1 MTAAQQTL
9 ATASTFETLSRRIE
23 TRSAVVGIMGL
34 GYVGLP
40 LALASVDAS
49 FRTIGF
55 DINAARVRAINEGA
69 QVSTHIAASE
79 MRRSLDTGRL
89 EASSDM
95 ARLAEADVI
104 IVCVP
109 TPITRHQEPD
119 LSYVVSTVEAIS
131 RTAREGQLVVLE
143 STTWPGTTREV
154 VRPIL
159 ERAGLSVG
167 RQIFLAYS
175 PEREDPGNANYGTR
189 TIPKVVGADDEAS
202 AALATALYKQIVA
215 KVVAVRSS
223 AVAEAAKLTENIY
236 RAVNIAL
243 VNELKVVYAAM
254 GIDVWEVI
262 EAAATKPFGFT
273 PFYPGPGMGG
283 HCIPVDPF
291 YLTWKAREFGMDTLF
306 IQLAGQMNV
315 SMPRIVVQRLAEALN
330 RSTGRGLKAAR
341 VLVLGVAY
349 KRNVE
354 DTRESP
360 SLVMIED
367 LERQGA
373 ECDFHDPFV
382 EQIPRTR
389 AQPGLSGRRSIP
401 LTESTVASYDAILV
415 STDHD
420 GVDYGLIA
428 SHGRLIV
435 DTRNVF
441 ARLGLT
447 NERIVKA

>member
-1 MTAAQQTL
+1 MTALQTL
-9 ATASTFETLSRRIE
+9 EMNATFELLKRRIE
-23 TRSAVVGIMGL
+23 ARSAVVGIVGL

-40 LALASVDAS
+40 LALASVEAG
-49 FRTIGF
+49 FRVIGF
-55 DINAARVRAINEGA
+55 DINSERVSAINGGA

-79 MRRSLDTGRL
+79 MRRGLDSGRL
-89 EASSDM
+89 EASCEM
-95 ARLAEADVI
+95 ARLAEADAI
-104 IVCVP
+104 LVCVP
-109 TPITRHQEPD
+109 TPINRYQEPD
-119 LSYVVSTVEAIS
+119 LSYVVSTVEAVG
-131 RTAREGQLVVLE
+131 RAAREGQLVVLE

-159 ERAGLSVG
+159 ERSGLSVG

-175 PEREDPGNANYGTR
+175 PERVDPGNPSYQTR
-189 TIPKVVGADDEAS
+189 TIPKVVGADDENS
-202 AALATALYKQIVA
+202 AALAMGLYKQIVA

-315 SMPRIVVQRLAEALN
+315 AMPKIVVQRLAEALN
-330 RSTGRGLKAAR
+330 SATGRGLRSAR
-341 VLVLGVAY
+341 VLIIGVAY

-360 SLVMIED
+360 SLVMMEH
-367 LERQGA
+367 LEAQGA
-373 ECDFHDPFV
+373 HCDFHDPFV
-382 EQIPRTR
+382 ELIPPTR
-389 AQPGLSGRRSIP
+389 SRPHLSGRRSVA
-401 LTESTVASYDAILV
+401 LTESSVAGYDAILIA
-415 STDHD
+415 TDHD
-420 GVDYGLIA
+420 GVDYALLA
-428 SHGRLIV
+428 RHGKLVV

-447 NERIVKA
+447 NGRIVKA

>member
-1 MTAAQQTL
+1 MTAVQTL
-9 ATASTFETLSRRIE
+9 ETDSIFERLRRGIE
-23 TRSAVVGIMGL
+23 ARSAVVGIVGL

-40 LALASVDAS
+40 LALASVEAG
-49 FRTIGF
+49 FRVIGF
-55 DINAARVRAINEGA
+55 DINSERVGAINSGA
-69 QVSTHIAASE
+69 QVSTHIASSE
-79 MRRSLDTGRL
+79 MKRGLDTGRL
-89 EASSDM
+89 EASCDM
-95 ARLAEADVI
+95 ARLAEADAI
-104 IVCVP
+104 LVCVP
-109 TPITRHQEPD
+109 TPINRYQEPD
-119 LSYVVSTVEAIS
+119 LSYVVSTVEAIGQV
-131 RTAREGQLVVLE
+131 AREGQLVVLE

-159 ERAGLSVG
+159 ERSGLSVG

-175 PEREDPGNANYGTR
+175 PEREDPGNPSFQTR
-189 TIPKVVGADDEAS
+189 TIPKVVGADDEDS
-202 AALATALYKQIVA
+202 ATLATGLYKQIVA

-315 SMPRIVVQRLAEALN
+315 SMPKIVVQRLAEALN
-330 RSTGRGLKAAR
+330 RTTGRGLRSAR
-341 VLVLGVAY
+341 VLVIGVAY

-360 SLVMIED
+360 SLVMMEH
-367 LERQGA
+367 LESQGA
-373 ECDFHDPFV
+373 QCDFHDPFV
-382 EQIPRTR
+382 ELIPPTR
-389 AQPGLSGRRSIP
+389 SSPRLSGRRSQT
-401 LTESTVASYDAILV
+401 LTDATVADYDAILIA
-415 STDHD
+415 TDHD
-420 GVDYGLIA
+420 DVDYGLLA
-428 SHGRLIV
+428 RRGRLIV

>member
-1 MTAAQQTL
+1 MTALQTL
-9 ATASTFETLSRRIE
+9 ETDSTFERLKRRIE
-23 TRSAVVGIMGL
+23 ARTAVVGIVGL

-40 LALASVDAS
+40 LALAGVEAG
-49 FRTIGF
+49 FRVIGF
-55 DINAARVRAINEGA
+55 DINAERVSAINSGA
-69 QVSTHIAASE
+69 QVSTHIAPSE
-79 MRRSLDTGRL
+79 MRRGLDTGRL
-89 EASSDM
+89 EASCDM
-95 ARLAEADVI
+95 ARLAEADAI
-104 IVCVP
+104 LVCVP
-109 TPITRHQEPD
+109 TPINRYQEPD
-119 LSYVVSTVEAIS
+119 LSYVVTTMEAIG
-131 RTAREGQLVVLE
+131 RAAREGQLVVLE

-159 ERAGLSVG
+159 ERSGLAVG
-167 RQIFLAYS
+167 REIFLAYS
-175 PEREDPGNANYGTR
+175 PEREDPGNPSYQTR
-189 TIPKVVGADDEAS
+189 TIPKVVGADDEES
-202 AALATALYKQIVA
+202 ATLAIGLYKQIVA

-315 SMPRIVVQRLAEALN
+315 SMPKIVVQRLAESLN
-330 RSTGRGLKAAR
+330 STTGRGLRSAR
-341 VLVLGVAY
+341 VLVVGVAY

-360 SLVMIED
+360 SLVMMEH
-367 LERQGA
+367 LEAQGA
-373 ECDFHDPFV
+373 VCDFHDPFV
-382 EQIPRTR
+382 ELIPPTR
-389 AQPGLSGRRSIP
+389 GSPQLSGRRSRA
-401 LTESTVASYDAILV
+401 LTEASVADYDAILIA
-415 STDHD
+415 TDHD
-420 GVDYGLIA
+420 GVDYDLLA
-428 SHGRLIV
+428 RCGRLIV

-447 NERIVKA
+447 NEKVVKA